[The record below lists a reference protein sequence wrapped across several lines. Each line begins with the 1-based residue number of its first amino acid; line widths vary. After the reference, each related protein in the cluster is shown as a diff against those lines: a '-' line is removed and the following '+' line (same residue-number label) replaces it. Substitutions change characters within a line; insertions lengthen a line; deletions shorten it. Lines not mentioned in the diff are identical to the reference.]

1 MSLIRHADFRRLWA
15 GDTISQLG
23 QQVGVTVLP
32 LLAVTALAATPFEMG
47 LLTAAEQAAFLV
59 LGLPAGVWVDR
70 LRRRPVMLA
79 ADFARAA
86 LLLSVPVAWWL
97 GVLTLTQLIV
107 VALLAGAGTL
117 FFDVAYQ
124 SYLPSLI
131 SREHLLEG
139 NSKLQ
144 ASMSVAQVAGP
155 GLGGVLIQLVSA
167 ANAVLATGLGFLG
180 SALCLLRIR
189 TAEPAPAPHEKA
201 KLRVQITEGLRFVF
215 RERNLRAIT
224 ISTATGSVGNGIFLA
239 VMMIFFSRTL
249 GLPAAGIGLVLA
261 IGSAF
266 GVLGAVTAGFVN
278 RRVGRVRAIWLVPL
292 CTWPCGMLAALAMPG
307 WRIAFA
313 AAGYGI
319 FSYGLV
325 VFNVANVSYR
335 QAVCPDRLLGR
346 MTASIRFVVWGMYPI
361 GGLIGG
367 ALGEVVG
374 IRETVIV
381 GTALSGASVLW
392 MVFSPLRKLRDMP
405 EPATR

>member
-1 MSLIRHADFRRLWA
+1 MALLRHSDFRRLWA

-32 LLAVTALAATPFEMG
+32 LLAVTALAATPFQMG
-47 LLTAAEQAAFLV
+47 LLTAAEQAAFLL

-86 LLLSVPVAWWL
+86 LLVSVPVAWWL
-97 GVLTLTQLIV
+97 GALTLTQLIV
-107 VALLAGAGTL
+107 VALLAGTGTL

-155 GLGGVLIQLVSA
+155 GLGGVLTQLVGA
-167 ANAVLATGLGFLG
+167 ANSVLATGLGFLG

-189 TAEPAPAPHEKA
+189 AVEPPPAPHEKA

-215 RERNLRAIT
+215 RERILRAIT
-224 ISTATGSVGNGIFLA
+224 ISTASGSIGNGIFLA
-239 VMMIFFSRTL
+239 MMMIFFSRTL

-266 GVLGAVTAGFVN
+266 GVLGAVTAGIVN
-278 RRVGRVRAIWLVPL
+278 RRVGQVRAIWLVPL
-292 CTWPCGMLAALAMPG
+292 CTWPCGMLVALAEPG
-307 WRIAFA
+307 WRVAFA

-319 FSYGLV
+319 YSYGLV

-335 QAVCPDRLLGR
+335 QAVCPDRMLGR
-346 MTASIRFVVWGMYPI
+346 MTASIRFVVWGMFPV

-367 ALGEVVG
+367 VLGEVIG
-374 IRETVIV
+374 IRATVIT
-381 GTALSGASVLW
+381 GTGIAAVSVLW
-392 MVFSPLRKLRDMP
+392 MVFSPLRKLRDIP
-405 EPATR
+405 EPAMR